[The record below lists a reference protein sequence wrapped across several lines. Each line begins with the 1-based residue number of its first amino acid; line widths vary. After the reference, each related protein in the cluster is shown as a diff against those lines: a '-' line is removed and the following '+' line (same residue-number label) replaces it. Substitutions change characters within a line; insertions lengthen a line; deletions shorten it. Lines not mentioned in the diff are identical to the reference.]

1 MTDDTKETRGDYRFE
16 TRSGID
22 FYKDTWHFPEAVL
35 DALRGV
41 APDEYVAYLEQQRM
55 FDVEDITTTI
65 ESWVM
70 FDVDE
75 YPDWRA
81 CARLVPDETG
91 ALVVA
96 ELRIIPKED
105 VPEDDSQPDGRLG
118 EWSRD
123 TSAIPIG
130 GLPARAVKRIRLGAH
145 IREAIPIA
153 RSSLQDADVEVA
165 LPSRRVSGATL
176 DAWKKALVR
185 ADVQEQIKG
194 KKRPRLEYAMV
205 CKLYVDFVESG
216 VLNTNVMVAEA
227 MGDRWDARRVKE
239 TIRRSRLH
247 PFRFLTKAPKHGV
260 AGGELTE
267 EALRILNDVESKEA
281 TDGED

>member
-1 MTDDTKETRGDYRFE
+1 MTDDTEEARGVYRFE
-16 TRSGID
+16 TRRGID
-22 FYKDTWHFPEAVL
+22 VYRDIWHLPEVVL
-35 DALRGV
+35 DTVRGV
-41 APDEYVAYLEQQRM
+41 APDDYVTYLQQQRI
-55 FDVEDITTTI
+55 FDVADIKTTI
-65 ESWVM
+65 ESWVT

-75 YPDWRA
+75 YRDWRA

-105 VPEDDSQPDGRLG
+105 IPEDDSQPDGRLG
-118 EWSRD
+118 EWSRE

-145 IREAIPIA
+145 IRGAIPIA
-153 RSSLQDADVEVA
+153 RSSLQDAEVEVA
-165 LPSRRVSGATL
+165 LPSERVSKATIQE
-176 DAWKKALVR
+176 WKTAL
-185 ADVQEQIKG
+185 AKDDVQARIKG
-194 KKRPRLEYAMV
+194 KKRPRLEYAIV
-205 CKLYVDFVESG
+205 CKLYADFVDRG

-227 MGDRWDARRVKE
+227 MGEGWDAKRVRDV
-239 TIRRSRLH
+239 IRRSRLH

-260 AGGELTE
+260 AGGELTKK
-267 EALRILNDVESKEA
+267 ALRILNDAENKED